1 LYKTLLKNYVFD
13 FFKRPFKALCSDTF
27 VGKQTN
33 LKTKLMMQDRLKMIE
48 TMLETNPKD
57 SFLHYAA
64 ALEHQKNGEIPTAI
78 KIIQKIIKN
87 DPEYLASYY
96 QLGKMLE
103 ERNKVEDAV
112 EVYKSGKSVAR
123 KQNDMKTLGELSEAL
138 MLLDVYED

>member
-1 LYKTLLKNYVFD
+1 
-13 FFKRPFKALCSDTF
+13 
-27 VGKQTN
+27 
-33 LKTKLMMQDRLKMIE
+33 MQDRLKMIE

-64 ALEHQKNGEIPTAI
+64 ALEHQKNGDAGASI

-96 QLGKMLE
+96 TLGKMLE
-103 ERNKVEDAV
+103 DKGKMEEAV
-112 EVYKSGKSVAR
+112 DVYKAGKSVAK
-123 KQNDMKTLGELSEAL
+123 KQNDSKTLGELAEAL

>member
-1 LYKTLLKNYVFD
+1 
-13 FFKRPFKALCSDTF
+13 
-27 VGKQTN
+27 
-33 LKTKLMMQDRLKMIE
+33 MQDRLKMIE

-64 ALEHQKNGEIPTAI
+64 ALEHQKSGDINAAI
-78 KIIQKIIKN
+78 KIMQKIVKN
-87 DPEYLASYY
+87 DPDYLASYY

-103 ERNKVEDAV
+103 EKNKVEDAV
-112 EVYKSGKSVAR
+112 EVYKAGKSIAK

>member
-1 LYKTLLKNYVFD
+1 
-13 FFKRPFKALCSDTF
+13 
-27 VGKQTN
+27 
-33 LKTKLMMQDRLKMIE
+33 MMQDRLKMIE

-64 ALEHQKNGEIPTAI
+64 ALEHQKNGEITTAI

-103 ERNKVEDAV
+103 ERNKMEDAV

>member
-1 LYKTLLKNYVFD
+1 VLGYF
-13 FFKRPFKALCSDTF
+13 C
-27 VGKQTN
+27 GEQTN
-33 LKTKLMMQDRLKMIE
+33 LKTKHMMQDRLKMIE

-64 ALEHQKNGEIPTAI
+64 ALEHQKNGEITSAI

-103 ERNKVEDAV
+103 ERNKVEEAV
-112 EVYKSGKSVAR
+112 EVYKAGKSVAR

-138 MLLDVYED
+138 MLLDVYEE

>member
-1 LYKTLLKNYVFD
+1 MLLRYIC
-13 FFKRPFKALCSDTF
+13 LE
-27 VGKQTN
+27 QTN
-33 LKTKLMMQDRLKMIE
+33 LNTKHMMQDRLKMIE

-64 ALEHQKNGEIPTAI
+64 ALEHQKNGEIISAI

-103 ERNKVEDAV
+103 ERNKVEEAV

>member
-1 LYKTLLKNYVFD
+1 MT
-13 FFKRPFKALCSDTF
+13 
-27 VGKQTN
+27 
-33 LKTKLMMQDRLKMIE
+33 QDRLKMIE

-64 ALEHQKNGEIPTAI
+64 SLEHQRNGDVSQAI
-78 KIIQKIIKN
+78 KTLKGIIKN

-103 ERNKVEDAV
+103 HKG
-112 EVYKSGKSVAR
+112 KSEEAIDIYRAGKSVAK

-138 MLLDVYED
+138 MLLDVFEE